1 MTLKNQKIYEYSQQ
15 LTVFSNS
22 DIKLPVRI
30 NFFLQKNIRT
40 IMSAATEIEQTKMS
54 IAAEYG
60 VPNSTQTGYDI
71 PVENIQIVNQ
81 ELTDLFNLE
90 QELPIHIFKLDDFEG
105 LEFTYQQMSALM
117 FMIEE

>member
-1 MTLKNQKIYEYSQQ
+1 MILKNQETYEYSQK
-15 LTVFSNS
+15 LSVFNNCNL
-22 DIKLPVRI
+22 KLPVRI

-40 IMSAATEIEQTKMS
+40 IITAATEIEQTKMS

-60 VPNSTQTGYDI
+60 VPNETQTGYDI
-71 PVENIQIVNQ
+71 PAEHIQIVNQ

-90 QELPIHIFKLDDFEG
+90 QDLPIHIFKLDDFEG
-105 LEFTYQQMSALM
+105 LEFTYQQMSAIM

>member
-1 MTLKNQKIYEYSQQ
+1 MILKNQKIYEYSQQ
-15 LTVFSNS
+15 LAVFSNC

-60 VPNSTQTGYDI
+60 VPNATQTGYDI

-90 QELPIHIFKLDDFEG
+90 QELSIHIFKLDDFEE

>member
-1 MTLKNQKIYEYSQQ
+1 MFLTNRQIYEYSQQ
-15 LTVFSNS
+15 LTVFSNC

-40 IMSAATEIEQTKMS
+40 IITAATEVEQTKMS

-60 VPNSTQTGYDI
+60 IPNATQTGYDI
-71 PVENIQIVNQ
+71 PAENIPVVNQ
-81 ELTDLFNLE
+81 ELTDLFNLK
-90 QELPIHIFKLDDFEG
+90 QDLPIHIFKLDDFDG
-105 LEFTYQQMSALM
+105 LEFTYQQMSALI